1 MRKYFHGLG
10 QPRKYFTN
18 ETLYALVE
26 KMEDYKRALCVRGF
40 HVYCD
45 VWEVAIG
52 EVLFSFLEMNLA
64 AAATPCCEAMSAR
77 SPGLYRWYAPRF
89 PFSLT

>member
-1 MRKYFHGLG
+1 MRKYFCGLG

-18 ETLYALVE
+18 ETLYTVVQ
-26 KMEDYKRALCVRGF
+26 KMEDYKRALRVCGF

-45 VWEVAIG
+45 DWEVAIG

-64 AAATPCCEAMSAR
+64 AAATPC
-77 SPGLYRWYAPRF
+77 
-89 PFSLT
+89 